1 MGKQFSAS
9 PWKSLRLETQHQLEV
24 MFTSLHNGAVTI
36 IIMSAENEEIMC
48 FLQRLDKQLETICG
62 GVRRL
67 QLSAHQQ
74 IRKLEPL

>member
-1 MGKQFSAS
+1 
-9 PWKSLRLETQHQLEV
+9 
-24 MFTSLHNGAVTI
+24 
-36 IIMSAENEEIMC
+36 MSAENEEIMC

-74 IRKLEPL
+74 IRKLEPLQFLDLKKKHPSIEQF